1 VGRWDGGTTGRWDD
15 GVIEVDRAAMVY
27 RLARAYLGWI
37 FGMDVWIGYLNGGV
51 CGLTFHGSLI
61 MRTLSAVATIFVLG
75 LSSAA
80 FAADGA
86 ELFAK
91 NCGSC
96 HGADG
101 KAESPAAKA
110 MKVPAVA
117 GHAVDGTLSEVRGS
131 DKHKAVSGKL
141 SDEELQ
147 AVADYLASL

>member
-1 VGRWDGGTTGRWDD
+1 
-15 GVIEVDRAAMVY
+15 
-27 RLARAYLGWI
+27 
-37 FGMDVWIGYLNGGV
+37 
-51 CGLTFHGSLI
+51 
-61 MRTLSAVATIFVLG
+61 MRTLSAVATIFVLI

-80 FAADGA
+80 LAADGA

-101 KAESPAAKA
+101 KAETPAAKA
-110 MKVPAVA
+110 MKVPAIA
-117 GHAVDGTLSEVRGS
+117 GHEADGTLSAVREN